1 MTPLTFFRLSLFL
14 PFLMPLGDIPPGGFG
29 ALLYVAFKYSLI
41 PYALTI
47 PLLWWML
54 GKCRHLRDFRRLVL
68 LTPLL
73 CGGLAS
79 SLGAIAVVLGCRFG
93 LLDRWPMWCA
103 NVSATLWGGLFFA
116 GVAVCFAYLFAL
128 IILVASFPAVWLR
141 IVKPPVAA

>member
-14 PFLMPLGDIPPGGFG
+14 PFVMPLGDIPPGGFG

-54 GKCRHLRDFRRLVL
+54 GKCLHLRDFRRLVL